1 MSLLTPSFHL
11 PLICSLQLLQPV
23 SSDMIGRPHS
33 LCSLPAKL
41 NIRLQ
46 SVIEISRVRQLPN
59 GSFHSY
65 GRLAVAAGLSLH
77 AGPWQPIGA
86 PISSGIAPA
95 GSLLL
100 RPPRLASKQF
110 PWPETNDKA
119 WWDVCLAYRGPLL
132 IWQLGATFW
141 DCQLKSSLGR
151 AHPVAPWWEGRPS
164 WKLNGHSQVDV
175 SPSLHRSLQAYLSAA
190 RCLHCSC
197 PRCSVSSC
205 WGSLKWLSSSCLRAL
220 SNININL
227 FIVVEL
233 FFLILIISC

>member
-65 GRLAVAAGLSLH
+65 GRLAVAAVLSLH

-175 SPSLHRSLQAYLSAA
+175 SPSLHRSLQAYLWAA
-190 RCLHCSC
+190 EI
-197 PRCSVSSC
+197 
-205 WGSLKWLSSSCLRAL
+205 WGFHLGVC
-220 SNININL
+220 
-227 FIVVEL
+227 IVVVRDAVSLVVEDRWNDYHPHVWGHYQIL
-233 FFLILIISC
+233 TLIYL